1 MPIRPPFFIREI
13 YKNGFLK
20 RLPYN
25 ERKSSA
31 LAKLMKSDRFWVV
44 FSIHDDVHPFL
55 ELWHEPTEVATKPP
69 QHIFPLAACQH
80 ISPTLIPADSEWSFV
95 INFDTIAIRFSCNSR
110 EVMEDWVDV
119 IRNKLGEMGILNPK
133 GNLYSRTPLGPPVT
147 KPVIRDP
154 TSPLPQPPE
163 SQTSSTATTTSSVSS
178 SPSSSGATTSTSSS
192 NPTSSVIMRPSEEGS
207 SSNNKPKRGSMI
219 DTSAGGNQTFT
230 TSIYL
235 NQSVPKSPTKSSQS
249 SLIVN
254 RKTSLP
260 VNFQTKPKLSPS
272 KTGSQDDLSE
282 ASSNQNVAISSG
294 AAPLSIGAVGQG
306 ATGGSGA
313 TSSVYL
319 NQSSPTRHVTV
330 IPINNDDLED
340 MTSSMTMADEAKSVT
355 NPEQEQE
362 NASAMSESAAD
373 YENRTYGAIFDF
385 DEKTISRTAIHDK
398 IHDKDKSR

>member
-1 MPIRPPFFIREI
+1 
-13 YKNGFLK
+13 
-20 RLPYN
+20 
-25 ERKSSA
+25 
-31 LAKLMKSDRFWVV
+31 
-44 FSIHDDVHPFL
+44 
-55 ELWHEPTEVATKPP
+55 
-69 QHIFPLAACQH
+69 
-80 ISPTLIPADSEWSFV
+80 
-95 INFDTIAIRFSCNSR
+95 
-110 EVMEDWVDV
+110 
-119 IRNKLGEMGILNPK
+119 
-133 GNLYSRTPLGPPVT
+133 
-147 KPVIRDP
+147 
-154 TSPLPQPPE
+154 
-163 SQTSSTATTTSSVSS
+163 
-178 SPSSSGATTSTSSS
+178 
-192 NPTSSVIMRPSEEGS
+192 
-207 SSNNKPKRGSMI
+207 MI

>member
-1 MPIRPPFFIREI
+1 
-13 YKNGFLK
+13 
-20 RLPYN
+20 
-25 ERKSSA
+25 
-31 LAKLMKSDRFWVV
+31 
-44 FSIHDDVHPFL
+44 
-55 ELWHEPTEVATKPP
+55 
-69 QHIFPLAACQH
+69 
-80 ISPTLIPADSEWSFV
+80 
-95 INFDTIAIRFSCNSR
+95 
-110 EVMEDWVDV
+110 
-119 IRNKLGEMGILNPK
+119 
-133 GNLYSRTPLGPPVT
+133 
-147 KPVIRDP
+147 
-154 TSPLPQPPE
+154 
-163 SQTSSTATTTSSVSS
+163 
-178 SPSSSGATTSTSSS
+178 
-192 NPTSSVIMRPSEEGS
+192 
-207 SSNNKPKRGSMI
+207 MI

-282 ASSNQNVAISSG
+282 VSSNQNVAISSG

-355 NPEQEQE
+355 NPEQEE
-362 NASAMSESAAD
+362 NALAVSESAAD

-385 DEKTISRTAIHDK
+385 DEKTISKTA
-398 IHDKDKSR
+398 IHDKDKSRQRLKHDFLEWKD